1 MIFFDAF
8 SLTFLCFST
17 IMFFVTLV
25 YLQIDQKKGLFDF
38 LNRKRTGFFEGR
50 QMQRLRGLS
59 P

>member
-25 YLQIDQKKGLFDF
+25 YLQIDQKKGCLIFSIEKERVF
-38 LNRKRTGFFEGR
+38 LKAGR
-50 QMQRLRGLS
+50 CS
-59 P
+59 D